1 MKNTKE
7 KDQPACT
14 CIFCT
19 ARHYTPQMLNL
30 AISTAKNGN
39 DLCHNRL
46 CHTVYWPIAR
56 ICVSRKWPNL
66 PLHILQDAICTA
78 AERVFLFFRKH
89 QEDIKP
95 NDVKLLFCVAQ
106 RAAMDIYKS
115 YRTYESHIVR
125 DPVNTDDNSNYQLVN
140 FDLQRSPEEG
150 LISVM
155 LMRDRL
161 IEMLQNASRPQAK
174 AIIGAVLLHSGF
186 FDKQI
191 NLPIVSKSAI
201 LTFLADTLS
210 DVINEDVKAI
220 LLAKC
225 TEVLDEK
232 YNDLKYIKASAY
244 NRKKLISTRNI

>member
-7 KDQPACT
+7 KKDQPACT
-14 CIFCT
+14 CTFCT
-19 ARHYTPQMLNL
+19 ARHYTPQMLDL
-30 AISTAKNGN
+30 AISTSKNEN
-39 DLCHNRL
+39 DLA
-46 CHTVYWPIAR
+46 HTVYWPVAR
-56 ICVSRKWPNL
+56 ICISRKWPNL

-95 NDVKLLFCVAQ
+95 NEGYLKLLFCVAQ
-106 RAAMDIYKS
+106 RGAIDVYKS
-115 YRTYESHIVR
+115 YRAYESHIVR

-161 IEMLQNASRPQAK
+161 TEMLQNASRPQAK

-232 YNDLKYIKASAY
+232 NDLKYIKASAY